1 MAMSTGLLLQD
12 KTAVIYG
19 AGGAIGHAVARTF
32 AREGARLF
40 LTGRTLSKAEAL
52 AKEIVADGGAAE
64 AAQVDALDENAVAE
78 HLDTVIEKG
87 GVDISFN
94 AVGLRNTTLQG
105 VPLVDLDVEEFMRP
119 VDEHVRANFVTARL
133 AGRHMVANGA
143 GVIMTV
149 TSLPSRIATPLM
161 GGVALAWAA
170 GEALI
175 RDLSVELAPH
185 GVRVAGV
192 RTQAM
197 PDSGTI
203 EEVFGIHA
211 KAHGITREQFQAMVA
226 ERTHRKRL
234 PSLQE
239 MAEVVTFIASDR
251 ATGIAATMAN
261 MSLGAIPD

>member
-1 MAMSTGLLLQD
+1 MSTSLLLQD

-40 LTGRTLSKAEAL
+40 LTGRTLSKAAVL
-52 AKEIVADGGAAE
+52 AKEIVADGGVAE
-64 AAQVDALDENAVAE
+64 AAQVNALDENAVAE
-78 HLDTVIEKG
+78 HLDTVIEKAG

-119 VDEHVRANFVTARL
+119 VNEHVRANFLTARL

-149 TSLPSRIATPLM
+149 TSLPSRIANPLM
-161 GGVALAWAA
+161 GGVALAMAA
-170 GEALI
+170 EEALI

-211 KAHGITREQFQAMVA
+211 KAHGIAREQFQAMVA

-251 ATGIAATMAN
+251 ATGIAGTMAN

>member
-1 MAMSTGLLLQD
+1 MSTNLLLQD

-19 AGGAIGHAVARTF
+19 AGGAIGHTVAKTF
-32 AREGARLF
+32 AREGARVF
-40 LTGRTLSKAEAL
+40 LTGRTLSKVEDL
-52 AKEIVADGGAAE
+52 AKEISAAGGVAD
-64 AAQVDALDENAVAE
+64 AAQVNALDENAVAE
-78 HLDTVIEKG
+78 HLDTVIEQAG

-105 VPLVDLDVEEFMRP
+105 VPLVDLDVDEFMRP
-119 VDEHVRANFVTARL
+119 IAEHVRANFLTARH
-133 AGRHMVANGA
+133 AGRHMTAKGS

-149 TSLPSRIATPLM
+149 TSIPSRIANPLM
-161 GGVALAWAA
+161 GGVALAMAA
-170 GEALI
+170 EEALI
-175 RDLSVELAPH
+175 RDLSVEFAPH

-192 RTQAM
+192 RTQGM

-203 EEVFGIHA
+203 EEVFGLHA
-211 KAHGITREQFQAMVA
+211 KAYGVTREQFQEMVA

-251 ATGIAATMAN
+251 ASGIAGTMAN

>member
-1 MAMSTGLLLQD
+1 MSTSLLLQD

-19 AGGAIGHAVARTF
+19 AGGAIGQAVARTF

-40 LTGRTLSKAEAL
+40 LTGRTLSKAEVL
-52 AKEIVADGGAAE
+52 AKEIVADGGVAE
-64 AAQVDALDENAVAE
+64 AAQVNALDENAVAE
-78 HLDTVIEKG
+78 HLDTVIEKAG

-105 VPLVDLDVEEFMRP
+105 VPLVDLDADDFMRP
-119 VDEHVRANFVTARL
+119 IVEHVRANFLTARL
-133 AGRHMVANGA
+133 AGRHMTAKGS

-149 TSLPSRIATPLM
+149 TSSASRIANPLM
-161 GGVALAWAA
+161 GGVALAMAA
-170 GEALI
+170 EEALI

-192 RTQAM
+192 RTQGM

-211 KAHGITREQFQAMVA
+211 KAHGITRERFQAMVA

-251 ATGIAATMAN
+251 ATGIAGTMAN

>member
-1 MAMSTGLLLQD
+1 MIG
-12 KTAVIYG
+12 K
-19 AGGAIGHAVARTF
+19 AGRI
-32 AREGARLF
+32 
-40 LTGRTLSKAEAL
+40 
-52 AKEIVADGGAAE
+52 
-64 AAQVDALDENAVAE
+64 
-78 HLDTVIEKG
+78 
-87 GVDISFN
+87 DISFN

-105 VPLVDLDVEEFMRP
+105 VPLVELDVEEFMRP
-119 VDEHVRANFVTARL
+119 VNEHVRAGFLTARL
-133 AGRHMVANGA
+133 AGRHM
-143 GVIMTV
+143 
-149 TSLPSRIATPLM
+149 
-161 GGVALAWAA
+161 AA

-175 RDLSVELAPH
+175 RDLSVELAPS

-192 RTQAM
+192 RTQGM

-211 KAHGITREQFQAMVA
+211 KAHGIAREQFQAMVA

-251 ATGIAATMAN
+251 ATGIAGTMAN